1 MAGIVGSN
9 PGCSLGRAPLLCLML
24 GAAACAQTGSAS
36 PYQYHYTA
44 APTFRSAAFYPN
56 NSSAPLQW
64 PISEGVISSRFGV
77 RHGAMHKGIDIA
89 APVGT
94 PVGAAESGEVV
105 FAGKMRGY
113 GRTVILRHDVH
124 RATLYAHNRAL
135 RVTRGQYVRRG
146 QVIAT
151 VGRSGHAS
159 GPNLHFEVRV
169 DDHTRNPL
177 YYLEPRP
184 HLVTFARQSG
194 Y

>member
-1 MAGIVGSN
+1 MTGMN
-9 PGCSLGRAPLLCLML
+9 RGCSLRQAPLVCLML
-24 GAAACAQTGSAS
+24 GAAACAQSGVSS
-36 PYQYHYTA
+36 QSQHFYTA
-44 APTFRSAAFYPN
+44 SANSHPAVFYP
-56 NSSAPLQW
+56 SSSGERLQW
-64 PISEGVISSRFGV
+64 PISHGVVSSPFGL

-94 PVGAAESGEVV
+94 PVQAAGSGEVI
-105 FAGKMRGY
+105 FAGKIRGY

-124 RATLYAHNRAL
+124 RVTLYAHNRTL
-135 RVTRGQYVRRG
+135 RVTRGQHVRRG

-169 DDHTRNPL
+169 DEHTQNPL

-184 HLVTFARQSG
+184 HLITFAKQSS
-194 Y
+194 YY